1 MNTTRAQ
8 TKTTTD
14 FKEKAS
20 WHEVTMVQEYTRTI
34 QVLAIDGEEAGEIAE
49 NRARL
54 SKAIPRLGYSLGD
67 VEIIEAKELSFYHG
81 NRKGLVKRY
90 GT

>member
-8 TKTTTD
+8 TKTTTG
-14 FKEKAS
+14 FKDKAS
-20 WHEVTMVQEYTRTI
+20 WYEVTMVQEYTRTI
-34 QVLAIDGEEAGEIAE
+34 QVLAINEEEAGELAE

-54 SKAIPRLGYSLGD
+54 SKAISRFGYSLGD
-67 VEIIEAKELSFYHG
+67 VEIIEAKELNFYHG

-90 GT
+90 ET